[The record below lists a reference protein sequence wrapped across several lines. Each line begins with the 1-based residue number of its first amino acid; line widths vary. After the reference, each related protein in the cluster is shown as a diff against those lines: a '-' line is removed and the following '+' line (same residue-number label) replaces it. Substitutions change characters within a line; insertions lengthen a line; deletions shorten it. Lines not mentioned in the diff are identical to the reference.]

1 MLDFVRGDFSIIRYH
16 GRNNNSNYCVSAL
29 KIAAGSGDVV
39 FANSTC
45 YGDDLMNKLA
55 QGAAALKEGAI
66 VVTMT
71 DPVPSPAFEVLE
83 EVRTTSLMVPILPLT
98 FRVA

>member
-1 MLDFVRGDFSIIRYH
+1 
-16 GRNNNSNYCVSAL
+16 
-29 KIAAGSGDVV
+29 
-39 FANSTC
+39 
-45 YGDDLMNKLA
+45 MNKLA

-83 EVRTTSLMVPILPLT
+83 EVRTKSLPMPVPPPA
-98 FRVA
+98 FEVPEERNAQHRVHAPFWRAYLCVYG

>member
-1 MLDFVRGDFSIIRYH
+1 MSRRAFESHRTATR
-16 GRNNNSNYCVSAL
+16 
-29 KIAAGSGDVV
+29 SGDVV

-45 YGDDLMNKLA
+45 YGDDLMKKLA

-66 VVTMT
+66 IVTMT

-83 EVRTTSLMVPILPLT
+83 EVRTTSVTMPDSHVYCL
-98 FRVA
+98 